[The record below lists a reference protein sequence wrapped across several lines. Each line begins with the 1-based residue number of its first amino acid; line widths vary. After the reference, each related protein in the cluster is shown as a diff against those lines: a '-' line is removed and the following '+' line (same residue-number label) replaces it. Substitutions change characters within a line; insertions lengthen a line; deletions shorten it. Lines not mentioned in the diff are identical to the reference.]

1 MLAPAEQTHL
11 GDCADGSPLWL
22 QVTQEV
28 MELPQRA
35 VGQRGG
41 PFVQGEGRGGLT
53 FLLPRMGLVKSPG
66 RGVVALPLVGC
77 TIRCIALCL
86 GGQPVAPE

>member
-1 MLAPAEQTHL
+1 MGAHFGQ
-11 GDCADGSPLWL
+11 

-28 MELPQRA
+28 MEVPQWA
-35 VGQRGG
+35 AGQGGG

-53 FLLPRMGLVKSPG
+53 FLIPRMGLVMSPG

-77 TIRCIALCL
+77 TIHCTVLCL
-86 GGQPVAPE
+86 GGQPMAPE